1 MSKNEQSK
9 LVARCAP
16 TVERLRFLPLPWQGG
31 RPPVAS
37 PDSPA
42 EGLEDWQP

>member
-1 MSKNEQSK
+1 MSKNEHSK
-9 LVARCAP
+9 LVAGTPP
-16 TVERLRFLPLPWQGG
+16 TVNPSVFPLPWQGG
-31 RPPVAS
+31 LPPVAS